1 MTDDHPTPS
10 DFGMHGLCPHLVCHG
25 AADAMEFYKIA
36 FGATEIMR
44 LPGPSGKLMH
54 GSMRI
59 NNCMVMLA
67 DEFGDVGPEHRTVAP
82 STLGGT
88 SVVIHLQVDDC
99 DAWIARAAAAGAK
112 IISAAEDMFWG
123 DRYGQ
128 IEDPW
133 GHRWSIAT
141 PIGPPVMGDALIDA
155 MNRAM

>member
-1 MTDDHPTPS
+1 MTDDHPIPS

-67 DEFGDVGPEHRTVAP
+67 DEFGDVGPEHRTVA
-82 STLGGT
+82 
-88 SVVIHLQVDDC
+88 HC

-141 PIGPPVMGDALIDA
+141 PIGPLVMGDALIDA